1 MIGRAVFFRAGV
13 NVIIKLLGL
22 KDGIVLR
29 EVRVVGSVRLSE
41 VVNELL
47 RSLGINLTH
56 RDLEPYYVVVING
69 DVVDE
74 LMSWDD
80 VVVDDD
86 DEVVIMRLAF
96 GG

>member
-1 MIGRAVFFRAGV
+1 MIGRAVSRAGV

-22 KDGIVLR
+22 REGIVLR

-56 RDLEPYYVVVING
+56 RDLEPYYVVVVNG